1 MKEGCWLFCAG
12 TDLDMDLIQVKLW
25 TGERTPQND
34 FERRFLKE
42 IEAAKRKGKVFEIY
56 PE

>member
-1 MKEGCWLFCAG
+1 MRSYPD
-12 TDLDMDLIQVKLW
+12 DLDMDLKQVKLW
-25 TGERTPQND
+25 KDERTPQND

-42 IEAAKRKGKVFEIY
+42 IEAAKREGKVFEIY